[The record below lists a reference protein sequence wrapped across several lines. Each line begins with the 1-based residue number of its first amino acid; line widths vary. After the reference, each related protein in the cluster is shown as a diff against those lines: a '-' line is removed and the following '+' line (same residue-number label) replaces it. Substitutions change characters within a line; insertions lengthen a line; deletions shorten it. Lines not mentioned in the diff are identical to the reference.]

1 MVSKFPSSGTVLWL
15 CDHYGTLN
23 EEEKQASAVFCFIL
37 KEVEIAIML
46 KRSSLISIVTEE
58 TNNWEVLPSENF
70 ETFCS
75 LHDEIFFPLNLSF
88 FQSVC
93 VLASEDRNERSVK

>member
-1 MVSKFPSSGTVLWL
+1 M
-15 CDHYGTLN
+15 
-23 EEEKQASAVFCFIL
+23 FCFIL

-70 ETFCS
+70 KTFCS
-75 LHDEIFFPLNLSF
+75 LHDEIFFSPKSQF